1 MSDSL
6 SPFHLLTKTYA
17 NHMLTREQYVKIR
30 GQLLKKLQN
39 SGKVTEEDLKNFT
52 DITYGNIAPQTEK
65 SYSSSD
71 WVIIFLGLIAAIVLG
86 FILYN

>member
-1 MSDSL
+1 MSNSS
-6 SPFHLLTKTYA
+6 SPFRLLTKTYA

-39 SGKVTEEDLKNFT
+39 NGKVTDEDLKNFT
-52 DITYGNIAPQTEK
+52 DITYGNVSPPDEK

-71 WVIIFLGLIAAIVLG
+71 WVIICLGLIAAIVLG
-86 FILYN
+86 FVLYN